1 MKYLFL
7 LFFLNFYFWSIGQS
21 KFNIDETTYLL
32 DDSLV
37 FVRFDMKPLNGIL
50 LDHASREIGLYV
62 NGKREG
68 VHIIRY
74 DNDNILVKAEYKY
87 NTLNGQYKK
96 FFSNGKLMEESV
108 YDLGVM
114 DGISRSYHKNG
125 KLKTEDYYNHG
136 IRHGLCRKWWG
147 NGQLAVHKK
156 FNSDQ
161 CILHKEWDRDGRKI
175 MDKVLV
181 KERAYPE
188 ENIIEVNKDY
198 PPPPDIPPPPP
209 PPPVETI
216 VEEVAAPI
224 VEFPDVEPNF
234 PCGTFYKR
242 DTLGNIIDSYELCGP
257 MAMQRWI
264 NDNIKYP
271 QTSIEMNEQGRV
283 FLSFVVETNGSISN
297 VKIERGISIDLDRE
311 AKRVIKKMPKWVP
324 GESAG
329 RAVRARCRLPINFQL
344 Q

>member
-114 DGISRSYHKNG
+114 DGISRNYHKNG

-136 IRHGLCRKWWG
+136 IRHGLCRKW
-147 NGQLAVHKK
+147 
-156 FNSDQ
+156 
-161 CILHKEWDRDGRKI
+161 C
-175 MDKVLV
+175 
-181 KERAYPE
+181 
-188 ENIIEVNKDY
+188 
-198 PPPPDIPPPPP
+198 
-209 PPPVETI
+209 
-216 VEEVAAPI
+216 
-224 VEFPDVEPNF
+224 
-234 PCGTFYKR
+234 
-242 DTLGNIIDSYELCGP
+242 
-257 MAMQRWI
+257 
-264 NDNIKYP
+264 
-271 QTSIEMNEQGRV
+271 
-283 FLSFVVETNGSISN
+283 
-297 VKIERGISIDLDRE
+297 
-311 AKRVIKKMPKWVP
+311 
-324 GESAG
+324 
-329 RAVRARCRLPINFQL
+329 
-344 Q
+344 